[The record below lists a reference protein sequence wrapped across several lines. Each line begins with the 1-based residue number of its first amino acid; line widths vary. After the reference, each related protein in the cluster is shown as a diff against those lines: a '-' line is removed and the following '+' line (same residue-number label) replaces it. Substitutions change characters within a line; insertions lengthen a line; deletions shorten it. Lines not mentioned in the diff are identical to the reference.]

1 MEENRMADNEFPE
14 SFESET
20 NESKT
25 GGLYQVDRSGGLG
38 EQGIE
43 KVAQLEEEL
52 YQLKKEQGL
61 IPEKKGLSK
70 VIQNFFDSPTKK
82 TVVNRKKYIKLA
94 CFLGIFGAHR
104 FYSKHYK
111 SAIVYLLTCWL
122 GISFAHTII
131 DLIIVLPMK
140 PDENGNIEI

>member
-1 MEENRMADNEFPE
+1 MADKEIQNP
-14 SFESET
+14 
-20 NESKT
+20 
-25 GGLYQVDRSGGLG
+25 VDKSNYGPDLVHVDPDGGLG
-38 EQGIE
+38 EEGRE
-43 KVAQLEEEL
+43 KLAQLEEEL

-61 IPEKKGLSK
+61 LPEKKGLSK
-70 VIQNFFDSPTKK
+70 KVQDFFDSPSKK

-111 SAIVYLLTCWL
+111 SAIVYLLLCWC